1 MEKPKLIFKY
11 RSVATLK
18 ELVRIRDI
26 VQNNQLYLPTI
37 PQLNDPI
44 TKHRSVSGKQL
55 IVKIISANHRIVE
68 VK

>member
-11 RSVATLK
+11 RSVSTLK

-37 PQLNDPI
+37 PQLNDLI
-44 TKHRSVSGKQL
+44 TKHRNVSGKQL
-55 IVKIISANHRIVE
+55 IMKIISVNHRIVE